1 MTRIRLTPLALVAAA
16 LALAGCGSEEP
27 VEASSDPPEVTC
39 QRLETAVQRFSELD
53 PSSME
58 FGELVGEVREGFSEM
73 ESVADDARDTEL
85 ADSIT
90 TLADTLKSSMVSS
103 GGDAE
108 AVRTEVHTRMQ
119 ESENQAAAA
128 YIDQTCGFDLPFDPQ

>member
-1 MTRIRLTPLALVAAA
+1 MTRIKLTPLTLVAAA
-16 LALAGCGSEEP
+16 LALAGCDSEEP
-27 VEASSDPPEVTC
+27 VESSSDLPEVTC
-39 QRLETAVQRFSELD
+39 QRLDAAVQRFSELD
-53 PSSME
+53 PASME

-90 TLADTLKSSMVSS
+90 TLADTLKSSMVAS

-108 AVRTEVHTRMQ
+108 AVRTEVQTRMQ
-119 ESENQAAAA
+119 KSRTEERRAGKGCKQ
-128 YIDQTCGFDLPFDPQ
+128 CGRQ

>member
-1 MTRIRLTPLALVAAA
+1 MTRIQLTPLALVAVI
-16 LALAGCGSEEP
+16 LALAGCDSEEP
-27 VEASSDPPEVTC
+27 VESSSDPPEVTC
-39 QRLETAVQRFSELD
+39 QRLETAGQRFSELD
-53 PSSME
+53 PASME
-58 FGELVGEVREGFSEM
+58 FADLVGEVREGFSEM

-90 TLADTLKSSMVSS
+90 TLADTLKSSMVAS

-119 ESENQAAAA
+119 ESENQDAAA

>member
-1 MTRIRLTPLALVAAA
+1 
-16 LALAGCGSEEP
+16 
-27 VEASSDPPEVTC
+27 
-39 QRLETAVQRFSELD
+39 
-53 PSSME
+53 ME
-58 FGELVGEVREGFSEM
+58 FGELVGEVREGFSDM

-85 ADSIT
+85 ANSIT

-119 ESENQAAAA
+119 ESENQAAAD
-128 YIDQTCGFDLPFDPQ
+128 YIDQTCGFDLPFDAQ